1 MGCRSLQTLNLLDN
15 LLTRN
20 NPEQGRAA
28 WVWHTSPLPHP
39 SLAADSLHMRR
50 VSVASLGASLA
61 YACGCRACVETNAR
75 VSLCGTPLLSAGH
88 RILFLHM
95 CEYVMCEPLCT
106 FCRPGECVACSRR
119 PQSKHQPSLRRPPLW
134 RGRCGRTCA
143 TPALRVQG
151 RGRSLAC
158 EVRRCD
164 RCVCVPGWAGL

>member
-61 YACGCRACVETNAR
+61 YACVA
-75 VSLCGTPLLSAGH
+75 AG
-88 RILFLHM
+88 
-95 CEYVMCEPLCT
+95 
-106 FCRPGECVACSRR
+106 
-119 PQSKHQPSLRRPPLW
+119 
-134 RGRCGRTCA
+134 
-143 TPALRVQG
+143 
-151 RGRSLAC
+151 
-158 EVRRCD
+158 
-164 RCVCVPGWAGL
+164 VC